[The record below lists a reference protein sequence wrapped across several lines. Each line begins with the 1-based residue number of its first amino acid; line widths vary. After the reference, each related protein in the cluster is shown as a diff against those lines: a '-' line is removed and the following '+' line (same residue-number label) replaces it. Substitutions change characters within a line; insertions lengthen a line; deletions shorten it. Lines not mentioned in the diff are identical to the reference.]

1 MKDESRRS
9 FLMSAATLSALAGG
23 ASLQGARAA
32 AAAPAASGKAFDLQR
47 APLPLPFNAG
57 SLHGLSEKLVQSH
70 WENNYSG
77 SVRALNTV
85 RGKLAQ
91 ALNAADTPAYIYND
105 LKREH
110 LMRTGSVLLHE
121 LYFGNLG
128 GDGKAGAAVRSR
140 IAASFGTYDTWES
153 EFRKIGSGL
162 GGGSGWAVLGYNPG
176 FDLLENYWMA
186 DHATAPVGA
195 VPLLVMDM
203 YEHSYAIDY
212 GAAVAK
218 YIDAFMANVQWEEVA
233 KRIERTGVRTSA

>member
-1 MKDESRRS
+1 MEDESRRS
-9 FLMSAATLSALAGG
+9 FFRSAATVSALAAG
-23 ASLQGARAA
+23 AVLQGARAA
-32 AAAPAASGKAFDLQR
+32 DAAPAAAGKAFELQR

-57 SLHGLSEKLVQSH
+57 SLRGLSEKLVQSH
-70 WENNYSG
+70 WENNYTG
-77 SVRALNTV
+77 SVKALNTV

-91 ALNAADTPAYIYND
+91 ALNAADTPAYVYNG
-105 LKREH
+105 LKREQ

-128 GDGKAGAAVRSR
+128 GGGKAGAAIRSR
-140 IAASFGTYDTWES
+140 IAASFGTYDAWES

-176 FDLLENYWMA
+176 FDVLENYWMA
-186 DHATAPVGA
+186 DHATAPVGT

-212 GAAVAK
+212 GAATAK
-218 YIDAFMANVQWEEVA
+218 YIDAFMANVQWDEVA
-233 KRIERTGVRTSA
+233 KRLERAGVRAGA